1 MSEERNED
9 NSVNYEK
16 IPGAARPVTTA
27 PVMADPQATQTG
39 GADPASRRLITTC
52 AEFHS
57 GIAGLLALAQR
68 TIRIFDPDLAEYG
81 FNTPAVE
88 EKLGAFL
95 LASRANRL
103 LVSVHDTGYI
113 TQSCPRL
120 MRLLRQFSHA
130 ISIYQTLE
138 AIRNVEDVLMV
149 VDDTHYLRRPHRE
162 QYNGVIVM
170 HDANETRGWLN
181 RFGEI
186 WEQSAPAVSA
196 TTIGL

>member
-1 MSEERNED
+1 MSGDKNTD
-9 NSVNYEK
+9 YSVNFEK
-16 IPGAARPVTTA
+16 VPVEGRPVKA
-27 PVMADPQATQTG
+27 VPVMADPEVTIDGVA
-39 GADPASRRLITTC
+39 PLRRLLGSR
-52 AEFHS
+52 ADFQA
-57 GIAGLLALAQR
+57 GIAELLALAQR
-68 TIRIFDPDLAEYG
+68 TVRIFDPDLADYG
-81 FNTPAVE
+81 FNAPAAE
-88 EKLGAFL
+88 EKLNAFL

-103 LVSVHDTGYI
+103 MIVVHDTQYI

-120 MRLLRQFSHA
+120 MRLLRQYSHA
-130 ISIYQTLE
+130 ISIYQTHE

-149 VDDTHYLRRPHRE
+149 VDDAHYLRRPQRE

-170 HDANETRGWLN
+170 HDAGETRGWLN